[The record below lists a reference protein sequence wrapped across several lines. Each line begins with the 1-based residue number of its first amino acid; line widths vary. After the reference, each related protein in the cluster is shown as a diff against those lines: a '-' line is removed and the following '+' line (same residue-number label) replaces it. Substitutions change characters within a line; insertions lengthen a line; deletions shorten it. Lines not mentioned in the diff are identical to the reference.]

1 VPAAAAGQYS
11 NLFHN
16 LPRGYIDVHYTT
28 FQPRV
33 GIAYQLDGKT
43 VLRSG
48 FGRYMNRQG
57 VSDGV
62 FEGGIPPVQQVAGIS
77 NGSADNPG
85 GTTKGSYPTLSGSI
99 DRNSPQPEAYT
110 WNVSVAKATA

>member
-1 VPAAAAGQYS
+1 MCLLRPQVSTATCS
-11 NLFHN
+11 TTC
-16 LPRGYIDVHYTT
+16 RVGYIDVHYTT

-85 GTTKGSYPTLSGSI
+85 GTATRRSRRPTPGT
-99 DRNSPQPEAYT
+99 SP
-110 WNVSVAKATA
+110 